1 MQEVPHH
8 ALTESQTKGPS
19 RISIQT
25 IPHRLTENVY
35 TEHPV
40 LTCFLIS
47 STELSSDYGTM
58 QHPSPQWRIY
68 GGHRLSGT
76 ITTNGSKNSALAII
90 SASLLTFEPILL
102 TNVPRISDVNDM
114 VSILRSMGTQAT
126 WEDNNLSL
134 QRPLILDVESLDI
147 QAAQRTRAVVLLVA
161 GLAIH
166 HVDFTVPLPGGCDLG
181 DRSLEPHIDA
191 LEQLGLE
198 VSHQSNGLRVRR
210 TEESAPETTIA
221 LTESGDTVTENAI
234 LTAVALNRGVV
245 RICNASCNYMV
256 QDLCSFLQ
264 QISGVSIEGL
274 GSPQLTI
281 RRCEPGTPGPITYPI
296 LPDPIEAF
304 FFIAAAVV
312 TRSCLRVQSVPV
324 TFIALELRLLQKMG
338 LTVRMGPQ
346 YASASGVTMLCDL
359 DILADHHPLSAMDSK
374 IHPNIY
380 PFGVNVD
387 NLPAFGPIAAVSE
400 GQTLLHDWMYEQR
413 APYFALLRDFGVQ
426 VELPDKHRAYV
437 HGPTELKAADF
448 RLPPALR
455 PASMILLAA
464 LAAPGMSYLNNVDVI
479 SRGYEELVGRLR
491 SIQARVE
498 VLDVK
503 ADQQMPE
510 GVIRSVM

>member
-1 MQEVPHH
+1 
-8 ALTESQTKGPS
+8 
-19 RISIQT
+19 
-25 IPHRLTENVY
+25 
-35 TEHPV
+35 
-40 LTCFLIS
+40 
-47 STELSSDYGTM
+47 M
-58 QHPSPQWRIY
+58 QHSSPQWKIH
-68 GGHRLSGT
+68 GGHHLSGT

-114 VSILRSMGTQAT
+114 VSALRSMGSQAT
-126 WEDNNLSL
+126 WVENNTLSL
-134 QRPLILDVESLDI
+134 QRPLILDVDSLDV
-147 QAAQRTRAVVLLVA
+147 QAARRTRAVVLLVA
-161 GLAIH
+161 GLAIDH
-166 HVDFTVPLPGGCDLG
+166 ADFTIPLPGGCDLG

-198 VSHQSNGLRVRR
+198 VSHQSNGLRVHR
-210 TEESAPETTIA
+210 TDEGASETTIT
-221 LTESGDTVTENAI
+221 LLESGDTVTENAI
-234 LTAVALNRGVV
+234 LTAIALNRGVV

-264 QISGVSIEGL
+264 QISGVSIEGI
-274 GSPQLTI
+274 GSPQLSI

-296 LPDPIEAF
+296 LQDPIEAF
-304 FFIAAAVV
+304 FFIAAAAV
-312 TRSCLRVQSVPV
+312 TKSCLRVLSVPV
-324 TFIALELRLLQKMG
+324 AIIALELRLLQKVG
-338 LTVRMGPQ
+338 LKVRMGPQ

-359 DILADHHPLSAMDSK
+359 EILADHHPLNAMELK

-437 HGPTELKAADF
+437 HGPTELRAADC

-464 LAAPGMSYLNNVDVI
+464 LAAPGVSYLSNVNVV
-479 SRGYEELVGRLR
+479 SRGYEDLIGRLR
-491 SIQARVE
+491 SVQARVE

-503 ADQQMPE
+503 ADQNMPE
-510 GVIRSVM
+510 GGIRSVM

>member
-1 MQEVPHH
+1 
-8 ALTESQTKGPS
+8 
-19 RISIQT
+19 
-25 IPHRLTENVY
+25 
-35 TEHPV
+35 
-40 LTCFLIS
+40 
-47 STELSSDYGTM
+47 
-58 QHPSPQWRIY
+58 
-68 GGHRLSGT
+68 
-76 ITTNGSKNSALAII
+76 
-90 SASLLTFEPILL
+90 
-102 TNVPRISDVNDM
+102 M
-114 VSILRSMGTQAT
+114 VSILRSMGAQAT
-126 WEDNNLSL
+126 WEDNKTLSL
-134 QRPLILDVESLDI
+134 QRPPILDVESLDV

-161 GLAIH
+161 GLAIDH
-166 HVDFTVPLPGGCDLG
+166 ADLMIPLPGGCDLG

-198 VSHQSNGLRVRR
+198 VSHQSNGLRVHRAD
-210 TEESAPETTIA
+210 ESASETTIT
-221 LTESGDTVTENAI
+221 LLESGDTVTENAI
-234 LTAVALNRGVV
+234 LIAVALNRGVV
-245 RICNASCNYMV
+245 RISNASCNYMV

-264 QISGVSIEGL
+264 QMPGVSIEGL

-281 RRCEPGTPGPITYPI
+281 RRCEPRTPGPITYSI

-312 TRSCLRVQSVPV
+312 TRSCLRVLSVPV

-338 LTVRMGPQ
+338 LMVRTGPQ
-346 YASASGVTMLCDL
+346 YASASGVTVLCDL
-359 DILADHHPLSAMDSK
+359 EILADRHPLNAMDLK

-413 APYFALLRDFGVQ
+413 APYFALLRGFGVQ
-426 VELPDKHRAYV
+426 VELPDKHRACV
-437 HGPTELKAADF
+437 HGRTELRAADC

-464 LAAPGMSYLNNVDVI
+464 LAAPGVSYLSNVNVI
-479 SRGYEELVGRLR
+479 SRGYEDLVRRLR

-498 VLDVK
+498 VLDAM